1 MQQQNEAR
9 KPNLPAGFPPG
20 FDILTPPP
28 LALGT
33 TETYWIARASEWA
46 TGVPGFI
53 LYDFLGDAVFLPDD
67 VAAQASTC
75 IRQALLSVP
84 QQRTIFRAMLALAR
98 ELVRAGASPRE
109 VRGPVGQLRDQLA
122 QATLTDSAIRSRRGH
137 LR

>member
-20 FDILTPPP
+20 FDVLTPPLP
-28 LALGT
+28 LGT
-33 TETYWIARASEWA
+33 TETYWIVRASEWA
-46 TGVPGFI
+46 TGVAGFM
-53 LYDFLGDAVFLPDD
+53 LYDVLGDAVFLPDD

-75 IRQALLSVP
+75 IRQALLSVF
-84 QQRTIFRAMLALAR
+84 QQRTIFRAMVALAR
-98 ELVRAGASPRE
+98 ERVRAGASPKE

-122 QATLTDSAIRSRRGH
+122 QAALTDIAARLHRRH